1 MMSVRFIIAL
11 CFIVAGVF
19 FSAVSVLGIYKF
31 KYVLN
36 RMHSAAVGDTLAIF
50 FVLAGLIIIE
60 GFTFTSLKLAVII
73 LFFWIASPVSSHLIS
88 NMIVTVDKKH
98 VDEICEKI
106 DFDENKTIGLEN
118 NENEKVK

>member
-1 MMSVRFIIAL
+1 MISVRFIIAL
-11 CFIVAGVF
+11 CFIAAGVF
-19 FSAVSVLGIYKF
+19 FSIVSVLGIYKF

-50 FVLAGLIIIE
+50 FVLMGLIIIE
-60 GFTFTSLKLAVII
+60 GFTFTSLKLAIII

-98 VDEICEKI
+98 VDELCEKI

-118 NENEKVK
+118 NRNEKVK